1 MSNSGETAK
10 RPNEA
15 LEKVLSVLRKIGGVI
30 RSVGDWM
37 YKLRKIILSVPVI
50 YFAVSL
56 AINNLAQL
64 PDQVGFNLQASGTY
78 AQTVSK
84 GLAVVGPLGI
94 TAACLLLMLCSRK
107 VLYPWLISM
116 FTLILPVLILFMN
129 TYPA

>member
-30 RSVGDWM
+30 CSVGDWM

-56 AINNLAQL
+56 AIKNLAQL
-64 PDQVGFNLQASGTY
+64 PDQVGFNLQASGVY
-78 AQTVSK
+78 AQTMSK